1 MLEIKNLKKN
11 YGKTEAL
18 KILIIHLKT
27 VYMDCLGLTEQERV
41 RL

>member
-18 KILIIHLKT
+18 KNFNYTFENGIYGL
-27 VYMDCLGLTEQERV
+27 LGAN
-41 RL
+41 